1 MKNLEKEIE
10 KKARELIRY
19 KKKLIILDYI
29 SKSRYSI
36 EQECKEF
43 GISKRTYYN
52 WKIKF
57 ERDGPE
63 GLKRQKPIAY
73 NHPNRI
79 SEEVVDKILELRKV
93 YQLGPTRITWYLE
106 RYHGINVSESSVYR
120 TLARNGVNHLPKK
133 ASRRT
138 VHTKRYSKK
147 VPGHHVQV
155 DVKFITL
162 KGQNNK
168 AIRRYQYTAIDDS
181 TRIRALKIYS
191 RHNQV
196 NAIDFIK
203 YVVDKFPFRIHTIR
217 TDRGHE
223 FQARFHWFVED
234 LGIRHAY
241 IKPRSPQLNGKVE
254 RSHRTDQEEFYQL
267 FSYTDD
273 VDLNKKLKAWE
284 NFYNFNRPHG
294 AFNGK
299 TPYEAL
305 LTTLKNCE

>member
-10 KKARELIRY
+10 KKARELNRF
-19 KKKLIILDYI
+19 KTKLIILDYI

-73 NHPNRI
+73 NHPNKI
-79 SEEVVDKILELRKV
+79 PEVVVDKILELRKV

-191 RHNQV
+191 RHNQA

-203 YVVDKFPFRIHTIR
+203 YVVEKFPFRIHTIR

-234 LGIRHAY
+234 LGMRHVY

-267 FSYTDD
+267 FSYKDD
-273 VDLNKKLKAWE
+273 VDLDKKLKAWE

-305 LTTLKNCE
+305 MTTLKNCE